1 MNILITGGA
10 GFIGSH
16 LAEKLIQRGDRV
28 VLLDCL
34 NDYYDPILKMK
45 NLQYVL
51 KFSNATFIKSDILDP
66 NLLSDVFE
74 KYKFDVV
81 VHLAALVG
89 VRPSLNQ
96 ALRYEEVNC
105 KGTLMLLEQLRK
117 SGIKRFV
124 FASSSSVYGNTKEI
138 PFREDVR
145 IDRPASPYAATKAAG
160 ELYCYNYYHLY
171 GISTTALRFFTVYG
185 PRQRPDMAIRKF
197 TTLIDQGKP
206 IPFYGDGNTA
216 RDYTYYTDIIAG
228 LVSAIDR
235 DLGFEIINLGESR
248 TVKLSELVR
257 LIEENLERKAI
268 LQKLPMQPGDVQI
281 TYADISK
288 AQCLLDYCPTTPIEE
303 GIKRFVEWYKTESLS
318 G

>member
-1 MNILITGGA
+1 MNILVTGGA

-28 VLLDCL
+28 VLIDCI
-34 NDYYDPILKMK
+34 NDYYDPKLKEK
-45 NLQYVL
+45 NLQYIL
-51 KFSNATFIKSDILDP
+51 KSSNATFIKGDILDT
-66 NLLSDVFE
+66 NILSDVFE

-117 SGIKRFV
+117 SGMKRFV

-185 PRQRPDMAIRKF
+185 ARQRPDMAIRKF
-197 TTLIDQGKP
+197 TTLIDHGKP

-257 LIEENLERKAI
+257 LIEENLGRKSI

-281 TYADISK
+281 TYADITK
-288 AQCLLDYCPTTPIEE
+288 AQRLLGYCPRTPIEE
-303 GIKRFVEWYKTESLS
+303 GIKRFVEWYKTE

>member
-1 MNILITGGA
+1 MNILVTGGA

-28 VLLDCL
+28 VLIDCI
-34 NDYYDPILKMK
+34 NDYYDPKLKEK
-45 NLQYVL
+45 NLQYIL
-51 KFSNATFIKSDILDP
+51 KSSNATFIKGDILDT
-66 NLLSDVFE
+66 NILSDVFE

-185 PRQRPDMAIRKF
+185 ARQRPDMAIRKF
-197 TTLIDQGKP
+197 TTLIDHGKP

-257 LIEENLERKAI
+257 LIEENLGRKAI

-281 TYADISK
+281 TYADITK
-288 AQCLLDYCPTTPIEE
+288 AQRLLGYCPRTPIEE
-303 GIKRFVEWYKTESLS
+303 GIKRFVEWYKTE